1 MQDVELYM
9 DPNIA
14 ERNPSGL
21 ALMHQLEV
29 PTHKPHLIGIDGRS
43 GAGKTSLAEQLSQVL
58 SVTRDVVTFHL
69 EDIYPGWDGLAQ
81 GIEIYNEC
89 ILASLRE
96 QRDAYWTAWDWFAN
110 SPGGPRLTRC
120 AEIVILEGVGACNW
134 VARQVLDVS
143 VWVELPEQQ
152 RRTRALQRDGS
163 SYEQFWDTWA
173 EQESQYLAADPVWES
188 ADIIQPGISMPS
200 GPKHAETS

>member
-1 MQDVELYM
+1 MQDVELQM
-9 DPNIA
+9 DPSIA

-21 ALMHQLEV
+21 ALVHQLENPV
-29 PTHKPHLIGIDGRS
+29 RKPHLIGIDGRS
-43 GAGKTSLAEQLSQVL
+43 GAGKTSLAQQLSEVL

-81 GIEIYNEC
+81 GIEIYNDS
-89 ILASLRE
+89 ILACLRE
-96 QRDAYWTAWDWFAN
+96 EQDAYWTAWDWLAD

-143 VWVELPEQQ
+143 VWVELPESQ
-152 RRTRALQRDGS
+152 RRTRALSRDGNT
-163 SYEQFWDTWA
+163 YQEFWEQWA
-173 EQESQYLAADPVWES
+173 QQEAQYLEADPVWES
-188 ADIIQPGISMPS
+188 ADIIQPGPT
-200 GPKHAETS
+200 A

>member
-9 DPNIA
+9 DPSVA

-21 ALMHQLEV
+21 ALMHQLAT

-43 GAGKTSLAEQLSQVL
+43 GAGKTNLAAQLSQVL

-81 GIEIYNEC
+81 GIEIYNDH
-89 ILASLRE
+89 ILDSLRK
-96 QRDAYWTAWDWFAN
+96 QQDAYWTAWDWLTS

-134 VARQVLDVS
+134 VARDLLDIS
-143 VWVELPEQQ
+143 VWVELPEPQ
-152 RRTRALQRDGS
+152 RRTRALYRDGMG
-163 SYEQFWDTWA
+163 YADFWDRWA
-173 EQESQYLAADPVWES
+173 QQESQYLTADPVWES
-188 ADIIQPGISMPS
+188 ADIIQPGP
-200 GPKHAETS
+200 TT